1 MDAVLAGR
9 DVPARLAP
17 VEVGA
22 EVPKARV
29 DDQGNYSRV
38 GSEPLGNPQC
48 GNDVRPGRGACK
60 DAFLAGKSPA
70 HRHRLLSSDL
80 LDRVNLVRFP
90 ERWDQANP
98 DSLDPM
104 RAGWLSRKD
113 GRLSWLDGDDLKR
126 RVMRAKGARI
136 DRKSTRLNSS

>member
-48 GNDVRPGRGACK
+48 GNDVCPG
-60 DAFLAGKSPA
+60 
-70 HRHRLLSSDL
+70 
-80 LDRVNLVRFP
+80 
-90 ERWDQANP
+90 
-98 DSLDPM
+98 
-104 RAGWLSRKD
+104 
-113 GRLSWLDGDDLKR
+113 
-126 RVMRAKGARI
+126 
-136 DRKSTRLNSS
+136 